1 MKNYIVLAGNIGA
14 GKSTLV
20 DRISEHLGWKPYYE
34 PVSEN
39 PYLEDFYKDMKRWA
53 FHSQLYFLT
62 DRLRTHKNLQDY
74 NGSVVQ
80 DRSVYEDAEIFA
92 KNLYLQGSISNRD
105 FATYQ
110 DFYTLFLSFLEP
122 PDLIVFLK
130 ASVETLKSRIA
141 MRGRDFEAAIPDS
154 YLADLNQLY
163 DAWIENFNLC
173 PVLEI
178 NAGEIDI
185 ILRPEDLEL
194 VVSMIQERIKGK
206 QPVLFE

>member
-20 DRISEHLGWKPYYE
+20 DRISNHLGWKPYYE

-62 DRLRTHKNLQDY
+62 DRLRTHKDLQDY

-92 KNLYLQGSISNRD
+92 KNLYLQGSISSRD
-105 FATYQ
+105 FETYQ
-110 DFYTLFLSFLEP
+110 GFYKLFLSFLEP
-122 PDLIVFLK
+122 PDLVVFLK
-130 ASVETLKSRIA
+130 ATVGTLKSRIA
-141 MRGRDFEAAIPDS
+141 MRGRGFESAIPDS
-154 YLADLNQLY
+154 YLANLNHLY
-163 DAWIENFNLC
+163 DTWIENFTLS
-173 PVLEI
+173 PVLQI
-178 NAGEIDI
+178 DAGEID
-185 ILRPEDLEL
+185 LVSRPEDLEL
-194 VVSMIQERIKGK
+194 VVSMIQKKIKGK
-206 QPVLFE
+206 QQVLFE

>member
-20 DRISEHLGWKPYYE
+20 DRISNHLGWKPYYE

-62 DRLRTHKNLQDY
+62 DRLRTHKDLQDY

-92 KNLYLQGSISNRD
+92 KNLFLQGSISNRD
-105 FATYQ
+105 FDTYQ
-110 DFYTLFLSFLEP
+110 GFYKLFLSFLEP
-122 PDLIVFLK
+122 PDLVVFLK
-130 ASVETLKSRIA
+130 APVETLKSRIA
-141 MRGRDFEAAIPDS
+141 MRGRGFESAIPDN
-154 YLADLNQLY
+154 YLASLNQLY
-163 DAWIENFNLC
+163 DTWIENFTLS

-178 NAGEIDI
+178 HAGEID
-185 ILRPEDLEL
+185 LVSRPEDLEL
-194 VVSMIQERIKGK
+194 VVHMIKEKIKGK
-206 QPVLFE
+206 QQVLFD

>member
-20 DRISEHLGWKPYYE
+20 DRISNHLGWKPYYE

-92 KNLYLQGSISNRD
+92 KNLFLQGSISSRD
-105 FATYQ
+105 FDTYQ
-110 DFYTLFLSFLEP
+110 GFYKLFLSFLEP
-122 PDLIVFLK
+122 PDLVVFLK
-130 ASVETLKSRIA
+130 ASVGTLKSRIA
-141 MRGRDFEAAIPDS
+141 MRGRGFESAIPDS
-154 YLADLNQLY
+154 YLENLNQLY
-163 DAWIENFNLC
+163 DAWIESFALS

-178 NAGEIDI
+178 HAGEID
-185 ILRPEDLEL
+185 LVSRPEDLEL
-194 VVSMIQERIKGK
+194 VVNMIQEKIKGK
-206 QPVLFE
+206 QQVLFE

>member
-20 DRISEHLGWKPYYE
+20 DRISSHLGWKPYYE

-39 PYLEDFYKDMKRWA
+39 PYLEDFYQDMKKWA

-62 DRLRTHKNLQDY
+62 DRLKTHKNLQDY

-80 DRSVYEDAEIFA
+80 DRSVYEDAEVFA
-92 KNLYLQGSISNRD
+92 KNLYLQGSISSRD
-105 FATYQ
+105 FDTYQ
-110 DFYTLFLSFLEP
+110 GFYKLFLTFLEP
-122 PDLIVFLK
+122 PDLVVFLK

-141 MRGRDFEAAIPDS
+141 MRGRGFEAAIPDA
-154 YLADLNQLY
+154 YLENLNQLY
-163 DAWIENFNLC
+163 DSWIEGFTRS

-178 NAGEIDI
+178 DAGEID
-185 ILRPEDLEL
+185 LVSRPEDLEL
-194 VVSMIQERIKGK
+194 VVQMIKEKIKGK
-206 QPVLFE
+206 QQVLFE

>member
-1 MKNYIVLAGNIGA
+1 MKNYIVLAGNIGS